1 MVKIII
7 TGIKLAKII
16 NGVKSGSKAKRYF
29 ITRVEK
35 DIPKPFF
42 EKEISI
48 LFKKMNIGKETK
60 EKFISCI
67 NKINIKKEEIKD
79 KLTLNPN
86 ERRKTLN
93 YKIKDSDKFKKGR
106 KSKNDIS
113 IRSHNRFSF
122 DNMIDK
128 IKNMINTSLVLFCN
142 KIIKAIYKNNN
153 QIKQIFSDAEI
164 PKKISTTKII
174 KDIDKSFIVNKK
186 KGRKILELLN
196 MAVGDYL
203 FNKISSKYI
212 INIPPDYNKLIIKQL
227 LSDENNKKVF
237 DFLFNHLEV
246 GDFFDIFLYQKKFK
260 DISYYN
266 QLNKN
271 QKQILKNNYV
281 SISDYLNKLY
291 IKDECYFQCLVIL
304 IYNFRRYL
312 MIKERRNRF

>member
-1 MVKIII
+1 M
-7 TGIKLAKII
+7 
-16 NGVKSGSKAKRYF
+16 
-29 ITRVEK
+29 
-35 DIPKPFF
+35 
-42 EKEISI
+42 SI
-48 LFKKMNIGKETK
+48 DKETK

-93 YKIKDSDKFKKGR
+93 YKIKEYDKFKKGR

-113 IRSHNRFSF
+113 IRTHNRFSF

-142 KIIKAIYKNNN
+142 KVIKAIYKNNK

-186 KGRKILELLN
+186 KGKEILELLN
-196 MAVGDYL
+196 MTIRDYL
-203 FNKISSKYI
+203 FNKISSKYY

-227 LSDENNKKVF
+227 LSDEKNKKVF

-246 GDFFDIFLYQKKFK
+246 GDFFDIFLYQK
-260 DISYYN
+260 
-266 QLNKN
+266 
-271 QKQILKNNYV
+271 
-281 SISDYLNKLY
+281 
-291 IKDECYFQCLVIL
+291 
-304 IYNFRRYL
+304 NFR
-312 MIKERRNRF
+312 ISHIIIS